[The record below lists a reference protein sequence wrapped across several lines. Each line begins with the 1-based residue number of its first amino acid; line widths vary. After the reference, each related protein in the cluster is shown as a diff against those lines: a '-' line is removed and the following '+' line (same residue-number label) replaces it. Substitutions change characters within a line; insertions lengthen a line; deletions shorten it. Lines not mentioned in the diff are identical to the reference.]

1 MGVSFCQYVI
11 FSEYFGAQV
20 TWEDQTKTVTV
31 KQGSKTISLQI
42 GNAIAQIDGKDVFLL
57 DVPAF
62 INGARTYVPLRFI
75 GEALGRYVDWD
86 QTERAVY
93 IDTDAVSSTMQ
104 MSFWRKKRSNVK
116 VVKVFLNNP
125 HVDLK
130 IAYGQNQIGLTESLL
145 SMAQRS
151 NAICCHKW
159 NVLQSL

>member
-42 GNAIAQIDGKDVFLL
+42 GNAIAQIDGKDVFL
-57 DVPAF
+57 
-62 INGARTYVPLRFI
+62 RTYVPLRFI

-104 MSFWRKKRSNVK
+104 MSFGRKKRSNVK